1 MSSEALPTTWKI
13 TAAVGCWLVYLPVA
27 VLLWSKRHLPLF
39 LMAIPL
45 AVMVLFLGV
54 SLLIVTVRAAHLS
67 HVGMRLLLLRPS

>member
-13 TAAVGCWLVYLPVA
+13 PAAAGCWLVYLPVA